1 MTLIERSFP
10 AHPPDRR
17 EEEEWEDR
25 VKREGKYGKS
35 VGFHLKEGADD
46 DWDDDDEYVDESAI
60 SQRLD
65 HYSNSI
71 DYIDAHIEGCMKA
84 SRDLSPVAPE
94 LLDTAQY
101 GQAADD
107 KVSEILR
114 NRDLG
119 CERVNVF
126 FSFIDKV
133 ARALLGNGYS
143 HGTPFGSRVSGYH
156 LPTSDYDLCLFFNRG
171 KMPMST
177 ETAMKRI
184 ASCLKGAWP
193 LNKHLSALHPNK
205 FYNNTVTFKY
215 RKAWVDIT
223 YGWAAAEEGEV
234 HNHHQ
239 SLYSKG
245 LESAA
250 RRLEPAQ
257 LRGCLFFV
265 LGDKEEPGAQ
275 NKQQIWLS
283 SDCENV

>member
-17 EEEEWEDR
+17 EEEDWEDR
-25 VKREGKYGKS
+25 VKNKGKS
-35 VGFHLKEGADD
+35 GGFHLKECADD
-46 DWDDDDEYVDESAI
+46 DWDPGDDDVDESAI

-71 DYIDAHIEGCMKA
+71 DYIDAHIAGCMKA
-84 SRDLSPVAPE
+84 SRDLCPVVPE
-94 LLDTAQY
+94 LLGKALY
-101 GQAADD
+101 GHAADD

-114 NRDLG
+114 DRDLG
-119 CERVNVF
+119 CERFKVF

-143 HGTPFGSRVSGYH
+143 HGKPFGSRISGYH
-156 LPTSDYDLCLFFNRG
+156 LPTSDHDLCLFFNRG

-177 ETAMKRI
+177 EAAMKRI
-184 ASCLKGAWP
+184 ATCLKGASP
-193 LNKHLSALHPNK
+193 LNKHLSALNPNH
-205 FYNNTVTFKY
+205 FYNHTITFKY
-215 RKAWVDIT
+215 RKAWVDLT
-223 YGWAAAEEGEV
+223 YGWAAAEKGEV
-234 HNHHQ
+234 DNHHQ

-257 LRGCLFFV
+257 LRGCLLYLFWAIR
-265 LGDKEEPGAQ
+265 KNQAHKQ
-275 NKQQIWLS
+275 KQQIWLS